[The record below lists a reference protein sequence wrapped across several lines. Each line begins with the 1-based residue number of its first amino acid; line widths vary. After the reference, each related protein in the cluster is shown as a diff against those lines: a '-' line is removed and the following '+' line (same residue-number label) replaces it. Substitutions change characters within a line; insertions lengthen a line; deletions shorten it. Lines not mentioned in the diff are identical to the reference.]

1 MLNTSLAK
9 TEQKIF
15 FPLLIIYYN
24 TIMLWLESVVYC
36 KTCFCTHFDY
46 VFIIQGNKNCKKGY
60 WDHLFFYRLWFWRRI
75 FSLLLK
81 LREAPFTKFWL
92 AFLQSCFCSLQKF
105 WYFSKILEWK
115 YALASRILSK
125 GKEIILHLPIR

>member
-9 TEQKIF
+9 AAQKIF

-36 KTCFCTHFDY
+36 KTYFRTHFDY
-46 VFIIQGNKNCKKGY
+46 VFIIQGNKNCKKRY
-60 WDHLFFYRLWFWRRI
+60 WYHLFFYRLWFWRRI
-75 FSLLLK
+75 FSSLLK
-81 LREAPFTKFWL
+81 LRNASFTKFWL
-92 AFLQSCFCSLQKF
+92 AFLQSCFCSLRKF

-115 YALASRILSK
+115 YALTSCILSK